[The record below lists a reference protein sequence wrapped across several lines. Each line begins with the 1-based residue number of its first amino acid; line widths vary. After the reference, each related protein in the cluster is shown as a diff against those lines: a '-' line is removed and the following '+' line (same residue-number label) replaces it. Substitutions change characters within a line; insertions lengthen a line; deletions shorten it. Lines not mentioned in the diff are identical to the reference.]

1 MYTRFPVPLLPPHL
15 LLFLLLLYCDA
26 CVCSAFCLYGGFT
39 VKHVVVCLTQDL
51 MVDENIMK
59 LEVKRLRDML
69 NDRSDEV
76 MSQEKRKLQL
86 ETVSKKQCFDLTVID
101 DFRK

>member
-1 MYTRFPVPLLPPHL
+1 M
-15 LLFLLLLYCDA
+15 
-26 CVCSAFCLYGGFT
+26 
-39 VKHVVVCLTQDL
+39 VCLTQDL

-86 ETVSKKQCFDLTVID
+86 ETVSKKQRCDLIVIALAVAVT
-101 DFRK
+101 FL

>member
-1 MYTRFPVPLLPPHL
+1 M
-15 LLFLLLLYCDA
+15 
-26 CVCSAFCLYGGFT
+26 
-39 VKHVVVCLTQDL
+39 HVVVCLIQDL

-69 NDRSDEV
+69 NERSDEV

-86 ETVSKKQCFDLTVID
+86 ETVSKKKQKNTGNLSSHFVLGVGC
-101 DFRK
+101 

>member
-1 MYTRFPVPLLPPHL
+1 
-15 LLFLLLLYCDA
+15 
-26 CVCSAFCLYGGFT
+26 
-39 VKHVVVCLTQDL
+39 

-86 ETVSKKQCFDLTVID
+86 ETVSKKQCCDLIVIALAVAVT
-101 DFRK
+101 FL

>member
-1 MYTRFPVPLLPPHL
+1 M
-15 LLFLLLLYCDA
+15 
-26 CVCSAFCLYGGFT
+26 
-39 VKHVVVCLTQDL
+39 HVVVCLIQDL

-69 NDRSDEV
+69 NERSDEV

-86 ETVSKKQCFDLTVID
+86 ETVSKTNKKTPVTSAHTLFLVWAVNCCC
-101 DFRK
+101 

>member
-1 MYTRFPVPLLPPHL
+1 M
-15 LLFLLLLYCDA
+15 
-26 CVCSAFCLYGGFT
+26 
-39 VKHVVVCLTQDL
+39 HVVVCLIQDL

-69 NDRSDEV
+69 NERSDEV

-86 ETVSKKQCFDLTVID
+86 ETVSKTKQKNTCNLSSHFVLGVGC
-101 DFRK
+101 

>member
-1 MYTRFPVPLLPPHL
+1 M
-15 LLFLLLLYCDA
+15 
-26 CVCSAFCLYGGFT
+26 
-39 VKHVVVCLTQDL
+39 HVVVCLIQDL

-69 NDRSDEV
+69 NERSDEV

-86 ETVSKKQCFDLTVID
+86 ETVSKKKQKNTCNLSSHFVLGVGC
-101 DFRK
+101 

>member
-1 MYTRFPVPLLPPHL
+1 M
-15 LLFLLLLYCDA
+15 
-26 CVCSAFCLYGGFT
+26 
-39 VKHVVVCLTQDL
+39 HVVVCLIQDL

-69 NDRSDEV
+69 NERSDEV

-86 ETVSKKQCFDLTVID
+86 ETVSNKKQKKHLQPQLTLCSWCGLLIVVAD
-101 DFRK
+101 DVVVAQ